1 MEAIFQFDSLRSTVN
16 HLRNELKECRGQ
28 VVELQTEFRSRVGTL
43 TRFLRKMDSSNKE
56 NMLSQAHSF
65 FPHPNFGPG
74 TQHTVETQTPSSELL
89 PRRWNSD
96 LSLDQDGRS
105 IGKHYQRAEMRSDL
119 FPFCISTEAVLAPPI
134 IRVPTAH
141 QSKTSSG
148 SKVVLKSKFTN
159 RLDVVGT
166 KRPAD
171 NLLLSDLG
179 LTSQAPEFS
188 QSEFNLSSDD
198 HWLDGGH
205 STGAGKGAAGG
216 RVRFLSHDDGQAV
229 NLMANDDEDLD
240 GIGND
245 LLMPHHGQHMFH
257 SQSASWATLTHGS
270 DRDLS
275 EIESS
280 AMSLNYQLES
290 GDNNKPNFASSTPYK
305 GLRSKFKQSVSF
317 HDLLPSKA
325 TQSMPNLPPQPN
337 STAGETSTTR
347 RSLALS
353 SSKDRAERSSSPAT
367 KRHSLTS
374 GEQRSQ
380 SFSSSTRR
388 RSSLSGDLLEHGP
401 YVPSAISSLFLGGR
415 VKALHG
421 GHLVVT
427 GIVWYRG
434 RLPGFN
440 EDVVGIELDQV
451 GLGGDGTFQGHRYF
465 RCAPGRGL
473 FVPFRKIIMAWPT
486 RPPQ

>member
-1 MEAIFQFDSLRSTVN
+1 MEATSFQFDSIRSTVN

-28 VVELQTEFRSRVGTL
+28 VLELQTEFRTRVGTL

-56 NMLSQAHSF
+56 NMVSQAHSF

-74 TQHTVETQTPSSELL
+74 RQQIVETQTPSCELL

-105 IGKHYQRAEMRSDL
+105 IGKHYQRAERSDL

-141 QSKTSSG
+141 QSKSNSG
-148 SKVVLKSKFTN
+148 KVVLKSKFTN

-166 KRPAD
+166 KRPA
-171 NLLLSDLG
+171 
-179 LTSQAPEFS
+179 PEFS
-188 QSEFNLSSDD
+188 QSEFNLSSED

-280 AMSLNYQLES
+280 AMSLNYQLET

-317 HDLLPSKA
+317 HGMIKLINF
-325 TQSMPNLPPQPN
+325 T
-337 STAGETSTTR
+337 
-347 RSLALS
+347 
-353 SSKDRAERSSSPAT
+353 
-367 KRHSLTS
+367 
-374 GEQRSQ
+374 
-380 SFSSSTRR
+380 F
-388 RSSLSGDLLEHGP
+388 
-401 YVPSAISSLFLGGR
+401 Y
-415 VKALHG
+415 
-421 GHLVVT
+421 
-427 GIVWYRG
+427 WY
-434 RLPGFN
+434 
-440 EDVVGIELDQV
+440 Q
-451 GLGGDGTFQGHRYF
+451 
-465 RCAPGRGL
+465 
-473 FVPFRKIIMAWPT
+473 
-486 RPPQ
+486 